1 MSVNPGLFTSLTP
14 EWSTP
19 QWLFDELHREFRF
32 TLDVCA
38 TKLNAKCHAFLDDWG
53 LQVSWRSETC
63 WMNPPYG
70 RGIKDW
76 IKKAYEESQKKN
88 TTVVALIPARTDT
101 KYWHDYV
108 LKAHELYF
116 VKGRLKFGNGENS
129 APFPSAVVIFRDGLR
144 NAYLDFPQIGVL

>member
-70 RGIKDW
+70 RAIGRW
-76 IKKAYEESQKKN
+76 IAKAWAAAQDGA
-88 TTVVALIPARTDT
+88 TVVCLLPSRTDT
-101 KYWHDYV
+101 AWWHDYV
-108 LKAHELYF
+108 MKACEIRF
-116 VKGRLKFGNGENS
+116 IKGRLHFSGAKWS
-129 APFPSAVVIFRDGLR
+129 APFPSAIVVFR
-144 NAYLDFPQIGVL
+144 PEEP